1 MKTLSRISILSLL
14 AGVLLT
20 GSASAQSKIG
30 FVDVEKIV
38 QSLPEFKGIDTKLR
52 TLRQTYEDT
61 LRLIQSNFQA
71 RAETYQKQQA
81 LMSPDARQKEEADL
95 NTMREQ
101 YLQFQ
106 QERLGAQGTLAQ
118 VQEELLAPIRDKV
131 RAAIEKV
138 AKEEKYS
145 GVMDKAMC
153 VYLDTKY
160 EITFK
165 VLDYINRGSN

>member
-1 MKTLSRISILSLL
+1 MNTFFRIGLLFLLGGILL
-14 AGVLLT
+14 AE
-20 GSASAQSKIG
+20 SASAQSKIG
-30 FVDVEKIV
+30 FVDTEKIV
-38 QSLPEFKGIDTKLR
+38 QSLPEFKNIDVKLR
-52 TLRQTYEDT
+52 TLRQSYEDT
-61 LRLIQSNFQA
+61 LRMIQTTYQA
-71 RAETYQKQQA
+71 RVDTYQKQQT
-81 LMSPDARQKEEADL
+81 LMSPEARQKEENEL
-95 NTMREQ
+95 NSMREQ
-101 YLQFQ
+101 FLQFQ

-118 VQEELLAPIRDKV
+118 VQEQLLSPIRDKV

-145 GVMDKAMC
+145 GVMDKGMC